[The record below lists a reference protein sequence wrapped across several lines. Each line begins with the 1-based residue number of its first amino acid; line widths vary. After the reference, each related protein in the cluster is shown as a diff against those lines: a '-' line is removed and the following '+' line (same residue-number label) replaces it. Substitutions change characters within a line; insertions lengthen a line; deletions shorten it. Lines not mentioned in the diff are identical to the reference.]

1 MNALAKI
8 PHHLLIGTFAFI
20 CFTAPVLSSAKYYEK
35 YDENGNLINQADQG
49 APSQTMEE
57 KTPLDQNGVPKEEE
71 KPGRPIPK
79 STIPE
84 TRPVSPYLQSNP
96 IPRQRIESSPL
107 KAKTLPNQG
116 LEPKRIP
123 RNQFQSNRLNASQLP
138 RSQLQK
144 SELKS
149 NRLPPKELPRN
160 RLQKNP
166 LR

>member
-1 MNALAKI
+1 MNAFPKI
-8 PHHLLIGTFAFI
+8 PHHMLIGTFALI
-20 CFTAPVLSSAKYYEK
+20 CFTAPVLSSAKYYET
-35 YDENGNLINQADQG
+35 YDQNGNLIRQSDLG
-49 APSQTMEE
+49 TSSQTMEGQ
-57 KTPLDQNGVPKEEE
+57 TPLDQNAAPAGEE

-123 RNQFQSNRLNASQLP
+123 RNQFQSKRLNASQLP
-138 RSQLQK
+138 KNQLQK
-144 SELKS
+144 NELKS
-149 NRLPPKELPRN
+149 NRLPAKELPRN